1 MTAGGSRRAAIGRG
15 LRSAGRYEARLWA
28 ALFAWATRRPM
39 PAEPDTTYF
48 SYERTVRMLFGVFI
62 GVSAIEIP
70 IVHLI
75 LPWQTARYLA
85 LAIGGY
91 GLIWMVGLWVT
102 MRRHPHAVGPAALRI
117 RNGGTVEVTVGWD
130 AVREIRVRRRS
141 LPPGGQ
147 TQVDEEGEARI
158 VSIGVASQTSVD
170 VLLTRPLTVDV
181 AKTAGRPVTQIRFH
195 ADDPEDLVADA
206 RRYVPTDS
214 RTG

>member
-1 MTAGGSRRAAIGRG
+1 MTAGGSRWAAAGRG
-15 LRSAGRYEARLWA
+15 LRFAARYETRLWA

-48 SYERTVRMLFGVFI
+48 SYEKTVRMLFGVFI

-85 LAIGGY
+85 LAVGAY
-91 GLIWMVGLWVT
+91 GLTWMIGLWVT

-117 RNGGTVEVTVGWD
+117 RNGITVDVTVPWD
-130 AVREIRVRRRS
+130 AVAEVRKRRRS

-147 TQVDEEGEARI
+147 TQVDEDGDARI
-158 VSIGVASQTSVD
+158 VSLGVGSQTSVD
-170 VLLTRPLTVDV
+170 VLLTGPLTVDV
-181 AKTAGRPVTQIRFH
+181 AKTAGAPVTQIRFH
-195 ADDPEDLVADA
+195 ADEPAALVATA
-206 RRYVPTDS
+206 GRYVPTDS